1 MDNIET
7 RIQGSEKLTNIFGYW
22 PDFHDAEVIELH
34 FSRGDMNPDEG
45 RYDLP
50 VLTISIHLWEWANTA
65 EPPGGSVRR
74 HRTLATLR
82 FADIDNFRME
92 GFNHQNAIMELFI
105 EHLERADG
113 LVSYFS
119 VELEPATGMSVS
131 FHCAR
136 IEVVDA
142 RPCDSRGGPT
152 A

>member
-1 MDNIET
+1 MENIEKL
-7 RIQGSEKLTNIFGYW
+7 IQGSEKLTNIFGYW

-34 FSRGDMNPDEG
+34 FSRGDVNPDEG

-50 VLTISIHLWEWANTA
+50 VLTISIDLKEWAKAA
-65 EPPGGSVRR
+65 EAPGSSVRS

-82 FADIDNFRME
+82 FADIEDFRME
-92 GFNHQNAIMELFI
+92 GFNHQNAIMQLII

-119 VELEPATGMSVS
+119 VEMEPATGMSIS
-131 FHCAR
+131 FRCAR

-142 RPCDSRGGPT
+142 RPCDSRVRPT